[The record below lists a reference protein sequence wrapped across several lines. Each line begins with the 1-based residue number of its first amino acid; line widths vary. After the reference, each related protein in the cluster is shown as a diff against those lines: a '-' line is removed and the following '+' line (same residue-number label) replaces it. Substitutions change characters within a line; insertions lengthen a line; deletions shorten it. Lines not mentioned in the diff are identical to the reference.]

1 MASISYFL
9 VDLFSVRKY
18 LSFQRN
24 LEFNETLF
32 LLVNM
37 ALDFRGAKGR
47 KVLVVVVVV
56 VVVVE
61 VVGTKV
67 VICSVSVAISGV
79 VLNVTPRVVSS
90 VNWLV
95 DTSVMEILVNPAI
108 FSYL

>member
-1 MASISYFL
+1 M
-9 VDLFSVRKY
+9 
-18 LSFQRN
+18 
-24 LEFNETLF
+24 EFNETLF

-56 VVVVE
+56 VVVE

-67 VICSVSVAISGV
+67 VICSVSVAISAV
-79 VLNVTPRVVSS
+79 VLNVTPRVVS

-95 DTSVMEILVNPAI
+95 DTSVMEILVNPSI
-108 FSYL
+108 FSHL

>member
-1 MASISYFL
+1 MASIYYFL
-9 VDLFSVRKY
+9 IDLFRVRKY

-24 LEFNETLF
+24 LEFNDTLF

-56 VVVVE
+56 VVE

-67 VICSVSVAISGV
+67 VICSVSVTISGV

-108 FSYL
+108 FS

>member
-1 MASISYFL
+1 
-9 VDLFSVRKY
+9 
-18 LSFQRN
+18 
-24 LEFNETLF
+24 
-32 LLVNM
+32 M

-56 VVVVE
+56 VVVE

-67 VICSVSVAISGV
+67 VICSVTVSVAISCV

-95 DTSVMEILVNPAI
+95 DTSVMEILVSPAI
-108 FSYL
+108 FSYLVIFSIVLEKMEAKARA

>member
-1 MASISYFL
+1 M
-9 VDLFSVRKY
+9 FSVRKY

-56 VVVVE
+56 VVVE

-90 VNWLV
+90 VKWLV
-95 DTSVMEILVNPAI
+95 DSSVMEILVNPAI

>member
-1 MASISYFL
+1 M
-9 VDLFSVRKY
+9 
-18 LSFQRN
+18 
-24 LEFNETLF
+24 EFNDTLF

-47 KVLVVVVVV
+47 KVLVVVV

-108 FSYL
+108 FSYF

>member
-1 MASISYFL
+1 M
-9 VDLFSVRKY
+9 FSVRKY

-56 VVVVE
+56 VVVE

-67 VICSVSVAISGV
+67 VICSVTVSVAISCV

-95 DTSVMEILVNPAI
+95 DTSVMEILV
-108 FSYL
+108 

>member
-56 VVVVE
+56 VVVE

-90 VNWLV
+90 VKWLV
-95 DTSVMEILVNPAI
+95 DSSVMEILVNPAI

>member
-1 MASISYFL
+1 MASIYYFL
-9 VDLFSVRKY
+9 VDVFSVRKY

-56 VVVVE
+56 VVVE

-67 VICSVSVAISGV
+67 VICSVSVAISAV

-90 VNWLV
+90 VKWLV
-95 DTSVMEILVNPAI
+95 DSSVMEILVNPAI

>member
-1 MASISYFL
+1 MASIYYFL
-9 VDLFSVRKY
+9 IDLFRVRKY

-24 LEFNETLF
+24 LEFNDTLF

-47 KVLVVVVVV
+47 KVLVVVVV

-90 VNWLV
+90 VSWLV
-95 DTSVMEILVNPAI
+95 DTSVMEILVNPAM
-108 FSYL
+108 FS

>member
-1 MASISYFL
+1 M
-9 VDLFSVRKY
+9 
-18 LSFQRN
+18 
-24 LEFNETLF
+24 EFNDTLF

-56 VVVVE
+56 VVE

-67 VICSVSVAISGV
+67 VICSVSVTISGV

-108 FSYL
+108 FS

>member
-47 KVLVVVVVV
+47 KVLVVVVV

>member
-1 MASISYFL
+1 M
-9 VDLFSVRKY
+9 
-18 LSFQRN
+18 
-24 LEFNETLF
+24 EFNDTLF

-47 KVLVVVVVV
+47 KVLVVVV

-108 FSYL
+108 FS